1 MSENDHPLALILK
14 DRGIH
19 LIGQNILYYPRVS
32 STMDAARRMADAGIT
47 EGTVIL
53 ADEQTAGR
61 GRLGRQWLSSPGSSL
76 LLSIILRPSLAKLP
90 QLNMVGGL
98 AALLSIERATGLKP
112 AIKWPND
119 VLIKGKK
126 VSGIL
131 MENVFE
137 GGQLKSAI
145 VGVGMNIRLD
155 VSSYAEISTTATSL
169 MAEWG
174 REMSRWEILLPLLEE
189 FGRLYDELKSDGAVY
204 EKWLSRVETLGKTV
218 RIRSGDLV
226 EEGYAESI
234 NADGSLTLKRYDGSL
249 ATIVTGE

>member
-1 MSENDHPLALILK
+1 MSENDLPATLILK
-14 DRGIH
+14 DRRTH
-19 LIGQNILYYPRVS
+19 LIGRNTLYYPRVS
-32 STMDAARRMADAGIT
+32 STMDAARRMADAGMA

-90 QLNMVGGL
+90 RLNMVGGL
-98 AALLSIERATGLKP
+98 AVLLSIERATGLKC

-137 GGQLKSAI
+137 GGQLKAAI

-155 VSSYAEISTTATSL
+155 VSSYAEISATATSL
-169 MAEWG
+169 TAELG
-174 REMSRWEILLPLLEE
+174 REPSRWEILLPLLEE
-189 FGRLYDELKSDGAVY
+189 FERLYDELKSDGAVY
-204 EKWLSRVETLGKTV
+204 EKWLSHVETLDKIV
-218 RIRSGDLV
+218 RVRSGDSV
-226 EEGYAESI
+226 EEGYVESI
-234 NADGSLTLKRYDGSL
+234 GTDGSLTLRRRDGSL